1 MINIDNINRI
11 NFVAESHKVDLIEI
25 LNNIL
30 RSKFIDVNLR
40 EIASHVLSA
49 TLGFCELDNLDDET
63 IHTILTWSKEHHIL
77 TYK

>member
-11 NFVAESHKVDLIEI
+11 NFVGESHKVDFIEI

-30 RSKFIDVNLR
+30 RSKVIDVNLR
-40 EIASHVLSA
+40 EIASHLLSA

-63 IHTILTWSKEHHIL
+63 IHAILTWSKEHHIL